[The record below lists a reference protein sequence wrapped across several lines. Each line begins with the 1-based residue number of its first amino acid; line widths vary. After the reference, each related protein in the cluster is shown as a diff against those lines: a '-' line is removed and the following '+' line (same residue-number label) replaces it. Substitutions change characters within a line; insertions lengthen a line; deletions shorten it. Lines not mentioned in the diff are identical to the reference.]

1 MNVLALRHA
10 RCISVEVFKGYLAHK
25 KTPPPRTLPWAYA
38 QGPRGVLG
46 GWGRGT
52 PVHG

>member
-10 RCISVEVFKGYLAHK
+10 RCISVEAFKGYLAHK